1 MQLFLS
7 WKQFEFTIVTSS
19 YCAKKKSSY
28 VYIHIGNCPANS
40 LTCAGN
46 KDSDEHSSVEHCI
59 ASSIPVYIWTVEL
72 LLWSVFV
79 LVFNFAFFCWLS
91 GGVGGSSDCYITCS
105 LIEGIFEWVDDGRM
119 RLLLT
124 AQALN
129 VVITVVLDKLLYPKQ
144 SYFLRW
150 VITKSIWI
158 YV

>member
-1 MQLFLS
+1 MQ
-7 WKQFEFTIVTSS
+7 K
-19 YCAKKKSSY
+19 KKKSSY
-28 VYIHIGNCPANS
+28 VYIHIGKCPANS

-59 ASSIPVYIWTVEL
+59 AASIPVYVWTVEL

-105 LIEGIFEWVDDGRM
+105 LIEEIFECVDDGKM

-129 VVITVVLDKLLYPKQ
+129 VVITVVLDKLLRNLITTAFGNMITCVR

-150 VITKSIWI
+150 VITKNIWI